1 MIDIEY
7 IRSFFPPTI
16 ARESR
21 FDRYMLKE
29 YLQLLILDHL
39 ATTPY
44 INKVSFIGGT
54 NLRLIQG
61 IDRFSED
68 LDFDCKELSEDEF
81 MAMTDSV
88 VTYLRQN
95 NIDVETRDK
104 PNPKLT
110 AFRRNLYFPEML
122 FDLGLTGHKEERL
135 LLKVEAQNQ
144 GVPYQPVVAN
154 INRMGFFF
162 GVQVPPIDVLCA
174 MKFAAI
180 LARQKGRD
188 FYDTI
193 FLLSKTRPNLDFLS
207 AKAGIS
213 TIDELKTAIAERLKD
228 IDLNHKK
235 RDFSHL
241 VFNEQNAERILQFP
255 DVVAAKIMQNHHCA
269 VLFGKPAHCLPDFG
283 IFGCV
288 VLRRHRGE
296 RPVLFLIGR
305 KRNQQ
310 RGPAFT
316 PPQIA
321 PAVDADR
328 GEPMLKGL

>member
-1 MIDIEY
+1 MIDLDF
-7 IRSFFPPTI
+7 IRSFFSPVI

-44 INKVSFIGGT
+44 INKMSFIGDT

-68 LDFDCKELSEDEF
+68 LDFDCKDLSEDEF

-88 VTYLRQN
+88 VQYLRKN
-95 NIDVETRDK
+95 NLEVETRDK
-104 PNPKLT
+104 PNPHLT
-110 AFRRNLYFPEML
+110 AFRRNLYFPQML

-135 LLKVEAQNQ
+135 LIKIEAQDQ
-144 GVPYQPVVAN
+144 GVQYQPVVAN

-162 GVQVPPIDVLCA
+162 GIQVPPLDVLCA

-193 FLLSKTRPNLDFLS
+193 FLLSKTKPNLPFLQ
-207 AKAGIS
+207 ARTGITS
-213 TIDELKTAIAERLKD
+213 LEELKTAIAERLKEV
-228 IDLNHKK
+228 DLNQKR
-235 RDFSHL
+235 RDFMHL
-241 VFNEQNAERILQFP
+241 LFNESNADRILQFP
-255 DVVAAKIMQNHHCA
+255 EVIAAM
-269 VLFGKPAHCLPDFG
+269 
-283 IFGCV
+283 
-288 VLRRHRGE
+288 
-296 RPVLFLIGR
+296 
-305 KRNQQ
+305 
-310 RGPAFT
+310 
-316 PPQIA
+316 
-321 PAVDADR
+321 
-328 GEPMLKGL
+328 

>member
-1 MIDIEY
+1 MIDLDY

-44 INKVSFIGGT
+44 INKMSFIGGT

-68 LDFDCKELSEDEF
+68 LDFDCKDMSEEEF
-81 MAMTDSV
+81 MTMTDSAV
-88 VTYLRQN
+88 LYLQQN
-95 NIDVETRDK
+95 NINVETRDK

-122 FDLGLTGHKEERL
+122 FNLGVTGHREERL
-135 LLKVEAQNQ
+135 LMKIEAQDQ
-144 GVPYQPVVAN
+144 GVAYQPVVAN

-162 GVQVPPIDVLCA
+162 NVQVPPLDVLCA

-180 LARQKGRD
+180 LSRQKGRD
-188 FYDTI
+188 FYDAI
-193 FLLSKTRPNLDFLS
+193 FLLSKTKPNMDFLQTRS
-207 AKAGIS
+207 GIS
-213 TIDELKTAIAERLKD
+213 FMDDLKASLADRLKN
-228 IDLNHKK
+228 IDLNQKM

-241 VFNEQNAERILQFP
+241 VFNAQNAERIMHFP
-255 DVVAAKIMQNHHCA
+255 DVVAS
-269 VLFGKPAHCLPDFG
+269 L
-283 IFGCV
+283 
-288 VLRRHRGE
+288 
-296 RPVLFLIGR
+296 
-305 KRNQQ
+305 
-310 RGPAFT
+310 
-316 PPQIA
+316 
-321 PAVDADR
+321 
-328 GEPMLKGL
+328 